1 MKRLKPCAK
10 RNSMTYEHICSRCKW
25 WGLDQEILLVC
36 PECASNEI
44 TNFETDEVK
53 EEPKEESA

>member
-1 MKRLKPCAK
+1 
-10 RNSMTYEHICSRCKW
+10 MTYEHICSRCKW